1 METVKLISGK
11 YLDIMIKN
19 RTFDKVNIKDISY
32 RKTVNG
38 SYILYADKSELILV
52 EEDVADAI
60 LCNRKSGIK
69 ENYDLFEVLQA
80 NKFIINEGEIT
91 GRLPKEPTKKA
102 FSAIR
107 KLLLF
112 LYLLSVGIIILNSSG
127 ELILSGINL
136 TSFKTNIFVLIF
148 TGIAF
153 SICTTILHEFMH
165 VVFSN
170 NISNLKNILSV
181 SIKKS
186 VAFVSLTHVWTWSLL
201 SRLMAVAVGVMSDT
215 IILAIVLILRKFYNN
230 EILLLFSA
238 IMFLRIIWQFRFHR
252 KTDGRYFVMMLLD
265 NPMIDIDYK
274 NNKELLTEKE
284 CYIWRVMTAIGITV
298 DIYLL
303 AFWIVPILYKLIM
316 WMGGIV

>member
-1 METVKLISGK
+1 MEVAKLISGK

-19 RTFDKVNIKDISY
+19 RTSEKVNIKDISY
-32 RKTVNG
+32 RRTVNG
-38 SYILYADKSELILV
+38 LYILYADKSELILV

-60 LCNRKSGIK
+60 LCNRKSDIK
-69 ENYDLFEVLQA
+69 ENDDLFEVLKS

-91 GRLPKEPTKKA
+91 GRLPKEPTKKS

-107 KLLLF
+107 NLLLF
-112 LYLLSVGIIILNSSG
+112 LYLFSVGIILSSG
-127 ELILSGINL
+127 SELILSSINL

-148 TGIAF
+148 VGIAF

-165 VVFSN
+165 VIFSN
-170 NISNLKNILSV
+170 NMNNLKNVLSI

-186 VAFVSLTHVWTWSLL
+186 TAFVSLTHVWTWSLL
-201 SRLMAVAVGVMSDT
+201 SRLMAVAAGVMSDT
-215 IILAIVLILRKFYNN
+215 IILAIILILRKLYDS

-238 IMFLRIIWQFRFHR
+238 IMFLRIIWQFGFHR

-265 NPMIDIDYK
+265 NPMIDTDYK
-274 NNKELLTEKE
+274 NNQELLTKKE
-284 CYIWRVMTAIGITV
+284 CYIWRIMIAIGITV

-303 AFWIVPILYKLIM
+303 AFWIVPILYKLII
-316 WMGGIV
+316 WMGGIL